1 MSPVGVMAVENQENQ
16 AYTHESAAM
25 SHGFEVS
32 LTEILPK
39 LKDNETEILL
49 FCHIMSSFQQEP
61 KKISNLRSI
70 YALYYVYD
78 KSFLD
83 VQPVLKFLNKSLLS
97 FCN

>member
-1 MSPVGVMAVENQENQ
+1 MAVGNQENQ
-16 AYTHESAAM
+16 VYTPESAAT

-49 FCHIMSSFQQEP
+49 FCHIMSLFQQEP

-70 YALYYVYD
+70 YAL
-78 KSFLD
+78 
-83 VQPVLKFLNKSLLS
+83 LL
-97 FCN
+97 FVW